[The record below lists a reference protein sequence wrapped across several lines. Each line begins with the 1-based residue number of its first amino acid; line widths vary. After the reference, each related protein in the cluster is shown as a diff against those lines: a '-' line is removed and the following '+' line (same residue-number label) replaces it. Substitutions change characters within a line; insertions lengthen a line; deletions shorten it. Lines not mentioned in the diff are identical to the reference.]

1 MATVKIY
8 STTWCHW
15 CKELKDYLDS
25 KGVKYEYAEV
35 DTDPKQQ
42 EEYQQV
48 SDGAQGVPFTL
59 VTKDNGEKVGILGF
73 NKPQI
78 DAALGL

>member
-1 MATVKIY
+1 MPKVKIY

-15 CKELKDYLDS
+15 CAEEKDYLDS
-25 KGVKYEYAEV
+25 KGVKYDYVEV
-35 DTDPKQQ
+35 DTDPKEA
-42 EEYQQV
+42 EEYQKV

-59 VTKDNGEKVGILGF
+59 VTQDDGKTIGILGF
-73 NKPQI
+73 DKPKI